1 MVSTTTMIK
10 RLEGLLDT
18 KDLSY
23 WEKQFVRSMMSRER
37 AGEVTKITGSQVEKL
52 DEIHSKHFAS

>member
-18 KDLSY
+18 DDLND
-23 WEKQFVRSMMSRER
+23 WEQQFVRSVATRMH
-37 AGEVTKITGSQVEKL
+37 AGEVTQLTGNQVDKL
-52 DEIHSKHFAS
+52 DQIHSKHFAS